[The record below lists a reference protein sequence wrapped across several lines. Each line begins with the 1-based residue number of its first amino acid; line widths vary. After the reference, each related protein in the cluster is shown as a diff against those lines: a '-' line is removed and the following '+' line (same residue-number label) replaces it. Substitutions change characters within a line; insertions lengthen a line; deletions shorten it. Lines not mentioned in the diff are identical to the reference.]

1 MGEMSMP
8 HKLTITGKPTSKLRK
23 KGEIYSFD
31 MIEGSSPS
39 APKGL
44 PVSKP
49 ISYTIFLNKKQFT
62 KAGIDEKNIQNVKLL
77 VQGEPT
83 LDIPLDQCPGEIGV
97 ICFQISIVPEKPQ
110 STKKEDPAVQGIKQA
125 VEQIAVTS
133 EPMVI
138 LPEGAED
145 MVPFESVIVP
155 KEFLQFKPNPQK
167 TQMAIDFVK
176 EHGHLDELITINKKT
191 KALVDG
197 YRRYIVAQQLKMT
210 HVPVI
215 YQK

>member
-1 MGEMSMP
+1 MSMP

-23 KGEIYSFD
+23 KDEIYSFD
-31 MIEGSSPS
+31 MNEGGSPS

-49 ISYTIFLNKKQFT
+49 ISYTVFLNKKQFT
-62 KAGIDEKNIQNVKLL
+62 KAGIDEKNIRNVKLL

-83 LDIPLDQCPGEIGV
+83 LDIPLDQCPGEIGI
-97 ICFQISIVPEKPQ
+97 ICFQISIVPEKAQ
-110 STKKEDPAVQGIKQA
+110 KTEKEDPVLQEINQA
-125 VEQIAVTS
+125 AEQIAATN
-133 EPMVI
+133 EPMML

-145 MVPFESVIVP
+145 MVPFESIIVP
-155 KEFLQFKPNPQK
+155 KEFLLFKPNPKK
-167 TQMAIDFVK
+167 TQVVIDFVK
-176 EHGHLDELITINKKT
+176 EHEHLDEPISINKKT
-191 KALVDG
+191 MELVDG

-210 HVPVI
+210 RVPVI